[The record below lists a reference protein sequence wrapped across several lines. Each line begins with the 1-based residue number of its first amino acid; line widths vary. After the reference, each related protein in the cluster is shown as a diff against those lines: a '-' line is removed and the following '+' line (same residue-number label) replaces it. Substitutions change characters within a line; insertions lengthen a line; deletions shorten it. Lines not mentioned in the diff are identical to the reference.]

1 MIEMVD
7 KILWKCLI
15 HGLFIVAKGMLSTV
29 NRLKVIP
36 KNMISSI
43 CSAKRNIDIE
53 EIENISIFDGTF
65 LLK

>member
-1 MIEMVD
+1 MVD

-15 HGLFIVAKGMLSTV
+15 HGIFIVAKGMLSTV
-29 NRLKVIP
+29 SRLKVIP

-43 CSAKRNIDIE
+43 CSAKRNINIK
-53 EIENISIFDGTF
+53 EIENMTTFDGTF